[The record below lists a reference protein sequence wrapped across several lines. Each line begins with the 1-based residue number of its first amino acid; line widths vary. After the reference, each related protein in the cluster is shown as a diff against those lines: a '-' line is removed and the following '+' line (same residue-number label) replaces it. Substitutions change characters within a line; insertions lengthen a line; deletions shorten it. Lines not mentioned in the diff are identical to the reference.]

1 MPGIP
6 VDRRCAPAVPRRAR
20 LDGGGGGAPGMLGS
34 NRVCICCWPPKCGT
48 GRQPGKGLARN
59 RLPPPRRPRV
69 LFCSAHN
76 QRVHLAARRRSA
88 PEANCLHHAWLLHHS
103 CGAASYSVALRGPG
117 QTPRRHLANSLK
129 CFGTPGRIDVL
140 RHSTPDVHIPPNA
153 KVPEETPPLCS
164 LHGLHDG
171 LESVGLRPCLLRI
184 LRVKLPPLKEGG
196 VFGVARVKLLLVT
209 LVRLDVPSVY
219 HHAVAI
225 NSFELVRIRA
235 PAVMAMHSN
244 DCQRF

>member
-1 MPGIP
+1 MHLLLASQMW
-6 VDRRCAPAVPRRAR
+6 DRPATRKR
-20 LDGGGGGAPGMLGS
+20 
-34 NRVCICCWPPKCGT
+34 
-48 GRQPGKGLARN
+48 PGKEPTS
-59 RLPPPRRPRV
+59 PPPRRPRV